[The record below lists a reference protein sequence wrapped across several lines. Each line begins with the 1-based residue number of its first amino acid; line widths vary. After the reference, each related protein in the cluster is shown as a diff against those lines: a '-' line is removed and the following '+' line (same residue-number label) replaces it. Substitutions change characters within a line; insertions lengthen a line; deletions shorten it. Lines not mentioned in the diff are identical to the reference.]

1 VKQWF
6 NRVWVSIR
14 GFIVWLKVGYPFVVL
29 FAVVLGLALAR
40 GASWLHI
47 WIILILGATLT
58 VTEMLNYAIERLCDV
73 VMPNEDNRIKLVKD
87 ICAGSVL
94 VAGVALLLV
103 GGWIIIR

>member
-1 VKQWF
+1 MRRWLK
-6 NRVWVSIR
+6 RLWVSIR
-14 GFIVWLKVGYPFVVL
+14 GFCLWLKVGYPFVALFVAVL
-29 FAVVLGLALAR
+29 LVALIR

-73 VMPNEDNRIKLVKD
+73 VMPNEDKRIKLVKD

-94 VAGVALLLV
+94 VAGVALLVV